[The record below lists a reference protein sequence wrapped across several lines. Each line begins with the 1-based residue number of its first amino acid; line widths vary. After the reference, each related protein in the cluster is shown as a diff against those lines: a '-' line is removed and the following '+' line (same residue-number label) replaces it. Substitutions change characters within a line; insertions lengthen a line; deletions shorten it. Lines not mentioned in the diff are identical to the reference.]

1 MSSIAGIFTKQNRNI
16 RERVLSML
24 NSMKHRGPDGINYHH
39 KDNIAIGNGLL
50 KTDKFNHTQ
59 LPLSTADEM
68 MWITF
73 DGAIYNR
80 LELKQELSNK
90 GYQFKENCDAEIVL
104 NGYKEWKEKVLNKL
118 RGMFAFCIVDH
129 NNGNLFLARDHFGI
143 KPLFYRI
150 EKDTFSFASELN
162 ALRKEEFEKP
172 KGETKALFNYI
183 KFGVIPAPLTI
194 YKHLFKLKPANYII
208 YNINNQN
215 YKESCYYRLNFNPL
229 SIKSKDWVEYSC
241 NIIEDSVKQQIQTL
255 NNKTIGVFFSG
266 GIDSTLIALFAAKF
280 NNNVE
285 AFTIGCNE
293 EDYSEFKYA
302 EEAARKIGIK
312 LNYDV
317 FEKKELS
324 TLPFL
329 IAERY
334 GEPIEDG
341 SILPTWFAGT
351 KTCDKTNIVLTGDG
365 ADNLFGGL
373 SSQVRYINDTVI
385 NVVTK
390 KIKAKQHSSIPRF
403 LVGSLNKYLKNG
415 CNAND
420 INFWNRIVT
429 KNNQYLI
436 DLVKN
441 EYKHY
446 FFELLPEMKNIHYYS
461 KKYDKMCYTQAMTLG
476 ITLSPRT
483 LNKED
488 ISTAGHSMEF
498 RTPFLDVKVAEL
510 ACSLPHKMKV
520 NNLYG
525 KEVYKYVLKKVIS
538 ESFDKD
544 FILRKSQGLI
554 FPRNQWIEDNQVL
567 KMYKDYIYD
576 KKTNMQRFFNMN
588 QVDNLFQNMSGNN
601 DNKNAI
607 WQLFILATWLNKNSN
622 IEFE

>member
-1 MSSIAGIFTKQNRNI
+1 MSSIAGIFTKQNKNI
-16 RERVLSML
+16 TERVLSML

-39 KDNIAIGNGLL
+39 QDNIAIGNGLL
-50 KTDKFNHTQ
+50 KTDKFNQTQ
-59 LPLSTADEM
+59 LPLSTPDNM

-104 NGYKEWKEKVLNKL
+104 SGYKEWKEKVLNKL
-118 RGMFAFCIVDH
+118 RGMFAFCIVDY
-129 NNGNLFLARDHFGI
+129 NNSNLFLARDHFGI

-150 EKDTFSFASELN
+150 EKDTFSFASEIN
-162 ALRKEEFEKP
+162 ALRINEFEKP
-172 KGETKALFNYI
+172 KGDIEGLFNYMKI
-183 KFGVIPAPLTI
+183 GYIPSPLTI
-194 YKHLFKLKPANYII
+194 YKNIFKLQPANYI
-208 YNINNQN
+208 N
-215 YKESCYYRLNFNPL
+215 YDFCKQSITNKQYSFFNFKPQ
-229 SIKSKDWVEYSC
+229 SIKSKDWVEYSN
-241 NIIEDSVKQQIQTL
+241 NIFEESIKNHLQSINLSTV
-255 NNKTIGVFFSG
+255 GVFFSG
-266 GIDSTLIALFAAKF
+266 GIDSTLVALLAAKF
-280 NNNVE
+280 NKNIE

-293 EDYSEFKYA
+293 QEYSEFKYA
-302 EEAARKIGIK
+302 EEAAKKIGIK

-324 TLPFL
+324 KLPFL
-329 IAERY
+329 IVERY

-373 SSQVRYINDTVI
+373 SSQKRYSNNT
-385 NVVTK
+385 TK
-390 KIKAKQHSSIPRF
+390 NIVNRKIKTKQYSSIPRY
-403 LVGSLNKYLKNG
+403 LVGSLRKYVKNG
-415 CNAND
+415 FNTND
-420 INFWNRIVT
+420 MNLWNTILTDKYQNRV
-429 KNNQYLI
+429 N
-436 DLVKN
+436 LVKN

-446 FFELLPEMKNIHYYS
+446 FLEILPEIKEIHKYA
-461 KKYDKMCYTQAMTLG
+461 KKYDRMSYVQAMTTGRRRGPGSL
-476 ITLSPRT
+476 I
-483 LNKED
+483 KED
-488 ISTAGHSMEF
+488 ISTAGHSLEF
-498 RTPFLDVKVAEL
+498 RTPFLDVRVAEL

-525 KEVYKYVLKKVIS
+525 KEVYKYILKKIIS
-538 ESFDKD
+538 KSFDKD

-554 FPRNQWIEDNQVL
+554 FPRNQWIEDSQVL
-567 KMYKDYIYD
+567 NMYKDYIYA